1 MRIAVVDD
9 EEVFRNQISSEI
21 TRFFG
26 RDKVSCFLYADGSE
40 ILRAL
45 ERGLQYDAIFLDIE
59 MKDMDGMTAA
69 SGIRKIARTV
79 PIVFLTSHTE
89 MAMEGYEVAAFRFL
103 PKPVDRRKLNETL
116 TDLEKHIFTG
126 INITIHYDGKDIV
139 TPSSA
144 VLYAESQNNEVRFVT
159 SDKPVCVRMKFSEA
173 LRLLSET
180 DCTFYKVHR
189 CYIVNLMHV
198 KKFSSTEL
206 HMDNGEVLPVAR
218 NTVSDFKEKMFQYLK
233 QNGR

>member
-45 ERGLQYDAIFLDIE
+45 ELGLIYDAIFLDIE

-69 SGIRKIARTV
+69 AEIRKIARTV
-79 PIVFLTSHTE
+79 PIVFLTGHTE

-103 PKPVDRRKLNETL
+103 GKPPDRRKLRDTL
-116 TDLEKHIFTG
+116 LDLEKHIRKEV
-126 INITIHYDGKDIV
+126 NITLHSDGKDIV
-139 TPSSA
+139 IPASSI
-144 VLYAESQNNEVRFVT
+144 LYAESQNNEVRFVT
-159 SDKPVCVRMKFSEA
+159 SPRPVRARIKFSEA
-173 LRLLSET
+173 EKLLSET
-180 DCTFYKVHR
+180 DCDFYKIHR
-189 CYIVNLMHV
+189 CYIVNLLHIRN
-198 KKFSSTEL
+198 FSTTEL
-206 HMDNGEVLPVAR
+206 HMDNGDILPIAR
-218 NTVSDFKEKMFQYLK
+218 SAAADFKNKMFESLK
-233 QNGR
+233 KNGR